1 MLVSLSLGTLAC
13 RHQKTR
19 VGEMMNSFRKH
30 SNISSNLC
38 TLAAMT
44 LAFQPSLFDEAGAEP
59 QLGSLGP
66 AVQRLDLG
74 QGAWIDVRPGWVT
87 NSDELFERLAQRVGW
102 QADSREMYDRVVAV
116 PRLVS
121 WFGPGQTL
129 PDAVLDSAQRD
140 LNRHYGRPKN
150 QVFETAGLCFYR
162 TGNDSVAWHG
172 DRVGRLIDRDTMVAI
187 MSVGADRTLSVR
199 PKGGGEVRRFA
210 VGHGDLVV
218 MGGSCQRTHE
228 HAILK
233 TKQAV
238 GPRISIQFRPY
249 WKRLGA

>member
-1 MLVSLSLGTLAC
+1 MDVAY
-13 RHQKTR
+13 QK
-19 VGEMMNSFRKH
+19 
-30 SNISSNLC
+30 
-38 TLAAMT
+38 
-44 LAFQPSLFDEAGAEP
+44 SLFDEPGAEP
-59 QLGSLGP
+59 ELEPLGG
-66 AVQRLDLG
+66 AVDRVELG
-74 QGAWIDVRPGWVT
+74 QGAWLDVRPGWVT
-87 NSDELFERLAQRVGW
+87 NSDELFERLAQRVPW
-102 QADSREMYDRVVAV
+102 KADSREMYDRVVAV

-121 WFGPGQTL
+121 WFGPESAL
-129 PDAVLDSAQRD
+129 PDAVLERAQLD
-140 LNRHYGRPKN
+140 LNEHYGRPKG

-162 TGNDSVAWHG
+162 TGEDSVAWHG
-172 DRVGRLIDRDTMVAI
+172 DRVGRLINRDTMVAI
-187 MSVGADRTLSVR
+187 VSVGAERTLSVR

-238 GPRISIQFRPY
+238 GPRISVQFRPY